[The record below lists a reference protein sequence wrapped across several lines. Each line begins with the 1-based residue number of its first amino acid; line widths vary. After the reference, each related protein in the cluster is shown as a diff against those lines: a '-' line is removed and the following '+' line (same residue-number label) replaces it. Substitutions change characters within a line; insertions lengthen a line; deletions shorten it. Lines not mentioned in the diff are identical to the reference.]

1 MNKRI
6 AEFLSELAD
15 ENERLESALKFAKH
29 ERDQE
34 NRWRVE
40 VIRQNKEL
48 RKQISKLKKG
58 LLE

>member
-6 AEFLSELAD
+6 TEFITELTD
-15 ENERLESALKFAKH
+15 ENDRLESALKLTKH

-34 NRWRVE
+34 NRWRME

-58 LLE
+58 LLK